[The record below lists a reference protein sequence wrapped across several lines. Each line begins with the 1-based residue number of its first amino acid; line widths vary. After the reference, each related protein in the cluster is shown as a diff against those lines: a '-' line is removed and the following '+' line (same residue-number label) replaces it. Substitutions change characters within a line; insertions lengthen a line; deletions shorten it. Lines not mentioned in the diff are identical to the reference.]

1 MTRLPV
7 RLILAADQIDSDP
20 DFRAEFFAALDT
32 ELERRSAERTA
43 ELEAFAAAVKVAAE
57 GLVQARPDSM
67 EVRRVNAATAIP
79 FGVRHLVSP
88 APTNSEAPVIT
99 YSDALQ
105 LNVSA
110 EGNPWHAIT
119 AEMPETQTETSNGDG
134 SAPGSDSG
142 TDLY

>member
-1 MTRLPV
+1 MST
-7 RLILAADQIDSDP
+7 
-20 DFRAEFFAALDT
+20 
-32 ELERRSAERTA
+32 
-43 ELEAFAAAVKVAAE
+43 AAATPV
-57 GLVQARPDSM
+57 
-67 EVRRVNAATAIP
+67 P

-88 APTNSEAPVIT
+88 APTNSEAPVIA
-99 YSDALQ
+99 YSEGLQ

-134 SAPGSDSG
+134 PSPGSDSG

>member
-1 MTRLPV
+1 MNT
-7 RLILAADQIDSDP
+7 QT
-20 DFRAEFFAALDT
+20 AL
-32 ELERRSAERTA
+32 
-43 ELEAFAAAVKVAAE
+43 
-57 GLVQARPDSM
+57 
-67 EVRRVNAATAIP
+67 P

-88 APTNSEAPVIT
+88 TRKDTEAPVIT

-105 LNVSA
+105 MNVSA

-134 SAPGSDSG
+134 SSPGSDSG

>member
-1 MTRLPV
+1 MST
-7 RLILAADQIDSDP
+7 
-20 DFRAEFFAALDT
+20 T
-32 ELERRSAERTA
+32 TA
-43 ELEAFAAAVKVAAE
+43 TPAV
-57 GLVQARPDSM
+57 
-67 EVRRVNAATAIP
+67 P
-79 FGVRHLVSP
+79 FGVRHLVLP
-88 APTNSEAPVIT
+88 APTNTEAPVIT

-134 SAPGSDSG
+134 SGPGSDSG